1 MNQFFFFGNYDHYKC
16 CMDITVGV
24 VKWRSTR
31 VVNQTVI
38 DIVLL
43 FGGANSFTM
52 MMDDGE
58 IDGQGKVTLVE
69 DIIYIRL
76 RWEPKDI
83 SVQETMLSSHLT
95 RMAEDDGQ
103 YGLEGAFV

>member
-1 MNQFFFFGNYDHYKC
+1 MNQFFFFGNYDHSKC
-16 CMDITVGV
+16 CTNITVGV

-38 DIVLL
+38 DIVL
-43 FGGANSFTM
+43 FGGANSFT

-76 RWEPKDI
+76 LWEPKDI

-95 RMAEDDGQ
+95 RMEEDDGQ
-103 YGLEGAFV
+103 YGQEGAFV